1 MTHISGPMSEILI
14 RPPRVPCAAVSLT
27 YQATKSVDVAKEME
41 GMKAITFLVIK
52 RGNNQKL

>member
-1 MTHISGPMSEILI
+1 MSEILI
-14 RPPRVPCAAVSLT
+14 RPPGVPCAAVSLT

-52 RGNNQKL
+52 RGTTPNYDIL